1 MITRAEGGTM
11 LRADE
16 LTVVHHDD
24 TVTRFTHVR
33 YTLGRRGLHVV
44 MATGEEIVFPQHEV
58 LMTHARTAASTAP
71 VKGEYAIAA

>member
-1 MITRAEGGTM
+1 M

-24 TVTRFTHVR
+24 SVSLFTDVR

-44 MATGEEIVFPQHEV
+44 LATGEEIDFRPHEV
-58 LMTHARTAASTAP
+58 LTTRADAAAATDDRTA
-71 VKGEYAIAA
+71 YAIAA

>member
-1 MITRAEGGTM
+1 M

-24 TVTRFTHVR
+24 SISRFTDVR

-44 MATGEEIVFPQHEV
+44 LATGEEIVFPQHEV
-58 LMTHARTAASTAP
+58 LTTRADTAAGTDEKSA
-71 VKGEYAIAA
+71 YAIAA